1 MVHNFVLVTL
11 VVDSFAFGILVEHS
25 SLVIVGAVVDVIVL
39 VAHKLVSVLFLVC
52 KLGLVLAVS

>member
-25 SLVIVGAVVDVIVL
+25 SLEIVGAVVDVIVL
-39 VAHKLVSVLFLVC
+39 VDHKLVSVLFLVC
-52 KLGLVLAVS
+52 KLGLVFAVS